1 MSDVSGDES
10 SSVGVFSTDSSDEW
24 SCSSH
29 SFDEHAF
36 VDDEENWTVQ
46 PYQFE
51 LRGAEPK
58 ARLPYVTS
66 RNCTDLS
73 AALIDTF

>member
-29 SFDEHAF
+29 SFDEHA
-36 VDDEENWTVQ
+36 VEDDEENWTIQ

-51 LRGAEPK
+51 PEIDEEESK
-58 ARLPYVTS
+58 EM
-66 RNCTDLS
+66 CTGRDNN
-73 AALIDTF
+73 

>member
-1 MSDVSGDES
+1 MSDVSRDES

-29 SFDEHAF
+29 SFDEHA
-36 VDDEENWTVQ
+36 VEDDEENWTIQ

-51 LRGAEPK
+51 PK
-58 ARLPYVTS
+58 IDEEES
-66 RNCTDLS
+66 KEMCTGRDNN
-73 AALIDTF
+73 